1 MNKPARAW
9 QRMLSGR
16 RLDILD
22 PSPPDIEID
31 DIALGLSRVAR
42 WNGQTVGDYGFSV
55 AQHAVLVVDLMWQ
68 RNPTLPNSVVLAGLL
83 HDAPEYVTSDLI
95 TPFKQAIGSAYV
107 DIEGKMTQ
115 AVHLAFGLPA
125 ILPDEWTT
133 EIKQADHTSAFLEAV
148 QLAGFEEADG
158 NPPVFSGV

>member
-22 PSPPDIEID
+22 PSPLDIEID